1 VSLHVLPKVR
11 SRKLL
16 DACRHMPCTLRLAS
30 FGGMQCAPQDTV
42 VPCHIDGVGG
52 KGTGTKVSDLYVAA
66 GCFVCHNLLDP
77 ARDPRGMKLAQ
88 MYPAAW
94 AHQIHR
100 AHCETMAYWIQ
111 DGLIQI
117 EGMEVIR

>member
-1 VSLHVLPKVR
+1 MSLHVLPKVR

-16 DACRHMPCTLRLAS
+16 DACAIMPCTLRLAG

-42 VPCHIDGVGG
+42 VGCHLDGIGG
-52 KGTGTKVSDLYVAA
+52 KGTGTKVSDLFVAA
-66 GCFVCHNLLDP
+66 GCRVCHDLIDR
-77 ARDPRGMKLAQ
+77 RDPRGMKLAEL
-88 MYPAAW
+88 YPGAW

-100 AHCETMAYWIQ
+100 AHCETMSYWIQ

-117 EGMEVIR
+117 EGAEIIR